1 MYCNAY
7 IACMLKSPK
16 TNVVIGG
23 GIVGLVSALGATER
37 GPVAIFD
44 PQIGSGATFAAAG
57 MLSPGA
63 ELLAGE
69 QHALG
74 DAMLALR
81 GWPDFLQLLDGV
93 ENIYFPEAGSLL
105 TGYTRGDNEEI
116 KRLTAMAS
124 TAALTCE
131 SVTRSLAPSRFE
143 EISPRFEKGVFFVDD
158 AFVNVEALVDA
169 LVTTLKSRGAL
180 FIEEP
185 VIRIEEDSAAVV
197 HTTQDS
203 YSYDAG
209 LVCAGARTGL
219 LGGDVSST
227 LRSVRGVTLR
237 LLRREPVTPRMVRAL
252 IDGRAIYIVDRPN
265 GEVIIG
271 ASADESSERYVDALA
286 VAELL
291 RLALLVSPSLDTA
304 EFLEARSGLRPVGPT
319 GQPFLK
325 RLNPSWGWH
334 SGYYRHGV
342 LMAPLAYR
350 RAVEF
355 WND

>member
-74 DAMLALR
+74 DAMIALR

-227 LRSVRGVTLR
+227 LRSVRGVTR
-237 LLRREPVTPRMVRAL
+237 TC
-252 IDGRAIYIVDRPN
+252 DSSHGSSVD
-265 GEVIIG
+265 
-271 ASADESSERYVDALA
+271 
-286 VAELL
+286 
-291 RLALLVSPSLDTA
+291 
-304 EFLEARSGLRPVGPT
+304 
-319 GQPFLK
+319 
-325 RLNPSWGWH
+325 
-334 SGYYRHGV
+334 
-342 LMAPLAYR
+342 
-350 RAVEF
+350 
-355 WND
+355 